1 MMMVDK
7 GGFTGLLMRFCGPVA
22 FFFQQLDHLGG
33 RGHLP
38 SDVTGGNIVHCDLST
53 CQKSGQVVY
62 IIDTQDSVGDR
73 SLTVDVGPVGFNELL
88 SDVALF
94 SDNILPGS
102 S

>member
-1 MMMVDK
+1 M
-7 GGFTGLLMRFCGPVA
+7 
-22 FFFQQLDHLGG
+22 
-33 RGHLP
+33 
-38 SDVTGGNIVHCDLST
+38 TGGNIVHCDLST

-73 SLTVDVGPVGFNELL
+73 SLTVDVGQVGFNELL